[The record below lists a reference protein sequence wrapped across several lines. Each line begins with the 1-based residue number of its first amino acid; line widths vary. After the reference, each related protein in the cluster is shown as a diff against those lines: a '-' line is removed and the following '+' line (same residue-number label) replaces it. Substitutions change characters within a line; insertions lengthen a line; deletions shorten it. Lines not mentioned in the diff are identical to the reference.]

1 MFHTLKLPLIVFGFC
16 FQCVFA
22 VRGDSTPIPTALPK
36 VVYANPSVLADA
48 KARFAAG
55 DPALQPAFD
64 RLLAD
69 AREALEIKPPS
80 VMDKTR
86 IPSSGDKH
94 DYVSQAPYFWRD
106 TNSPSGKYIR
116 RDGER
121 NPESRQDSD
130 AGRLGTVCSNAQTL
144 ALAFYFS
151 GDEKYAAKAAEILR
165 VWFLNPATQM
175 NPNFNFGQGIPGEVD
190 GRPAG
195 LIGARGLVNVVDAV
209 ALLSGSKSWTVADQ
223 KGMLDWMTQY
233 FQWLTTSKIGLGEAH
248 AKNNHG
254 SFYDTQAAV
263 IALFI
268 GKTDLARK
276 IILDARTVR
285 IARQIEPD
293 GRQPLELARTKSFG
307 YSVFNLRALI
317 DLASIGQNLGV
328 DLWHYQTPDGRSL
341 LKGLEF
347 MSPYAAAGKKW
358 PFQQIYEPN
367 RDDLGELLLHAAPE
381 FPESNLAAALENFR
395 VGQFAAS
402 RGRLL
407 FKTARIDIGSTNAP
421 GKPPTPPTEG
431 IQE

>member
-1 MFHTLKLPLIVFGFC
+1 MLRSFVLAIGGSAPAGAGV
-16 FQCVFA
+16 VVESA
-22 VRGDSTPIPTALPK
+22 GDDERNQICALPCRHSRR
-36 VVYANPSVLADA
+36 NRRPSDRTDRC
-48 KARFAAG
+48 ARFGGIGGRTGSAGGFQILDHRRSKRNARVDDKVSSVAYDEQNRFGRSPAA
-55 DPALQPAFD
+55 
-64 RLLAD
+64 
-69 AREALEIKPPS
+69 
-80 VMDKTR
+80 
-86 IPSSGDKH
+86 
-94 DYVSQAPYFWRD
+94 
-106 TNSPSGKYIR
+106 
-116 RDGER
+116 
-121 NPESRQDSD
+121 
-130 AGRLGTVCSNAQTL
+130 
-144 ALAFYFS
+144 
-151 GDEKYAAKAAEILR
+151 
-165 VWFLNPATQM
+165 
-175 NPNFNFGQGIPGEVD
+175 
-190 GRPAG
+190 
-195 LIGARGLVNVVDAV
+195 
-209 ALLSGSKSWTVADQ
+209 
-223 KGMLDWMTQY
+223 
-233 FQWLTTSKIGLGEAH
+233 
-248 AKNNHG
+248 NNHG

-276 IILDARTVR
+276 IILDARAVR

-367 RDDLGELLLHAAPE
+367 RDDLGELLLRAGPE
-381 FPESNLAAALENFR
+381 FPESNL
-395 VGQFAAS
+395 AAS

-407 FKTARIDIGSTNAP
+407 FKTAGIDIGSTNAP